1 MKIAMIGHKDFPCR
15 SGGVEVVVYELATR
29 LAQRG
34 EDVTVYNRGKQKG
47 HNKYDALGVHVVRS
61 FTLKKQ
67 SVNAMIYSFTATIHA
82 LFRHYD
88 VIHYHAIGP
97 SVPLVL
103 AHLFGKRTVATVHG
117 LNWRVD
123 KWGSFASRYLKL
135 GEKVLARYADEVV
148 TLSEEMHQYFLDT
161 YGRDTALVKNAISLI
176 PQTDDRLLREAYGL
190 EKGSYIL
197 YIGRLSPEKGPQ
209 DLVAAYKRVGLS
221 QKLVI
226 AGEMPD
232 NDFGRELTAL
242 IDDDD
247 NIVLPGFVSGDTMH
261 ALYSNCALYVLPSH
275 TEGLALTLLEAM
287 SCGANCLVSD
297 IVENTAVLGD
307 FGHAFA
313 VSNIDDLARALRETV
328 DDTRLPEAVDAQ
340 MAHVREHYSYDRV
353 IDEMMTIYRKVKK

>member
-15 SGGVEVVVYELATR
+15 SGGVEVGVYELATR

-67 SVNAMIYSFTATIHA
+67 SVNAMIYSFTATFHA

-161 YGRDTALVKNAISLI
+161 
-176 PQTDDRLLREAYGL
+176 
-190 EKGSYIL
+190 
-197 YIGRLSPEKGPQ
+197 
-209 DLVAAYKRVGLS
+209 
-221 QKLVI
+221 
-226 AGEMPD
+226 
-232 NDFGRELTAL
+232 
-242 IDDDD
+242 
-247 NIVLPGFVSGDTMH
+247 
-261 ALYSNCALYVLPSH
+261 
-275 TEGLALTLLEAM
+275 
-287 SCGANCLVSD
+287 
-297 IVENTAVLGD
+297 
-307 FGHAFA
+307 
-313 VSNIDDLARALRETV
+313 
-328 DDTRLPEAVDAQ
+328 
-340 MAHVREHYSYDRV
+340 
-353 IDEMMTIYRKVKK
+353 